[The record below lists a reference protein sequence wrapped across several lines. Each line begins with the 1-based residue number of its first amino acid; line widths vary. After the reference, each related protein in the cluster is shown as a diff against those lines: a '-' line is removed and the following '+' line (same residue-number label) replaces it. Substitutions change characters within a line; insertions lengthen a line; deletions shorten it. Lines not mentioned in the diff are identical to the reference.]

1 MNRDKMSL
9 DRHEVLSASKEIV
22 ALDAWINQHLEERER
37 RLSGSNP
44 FIWHQPSANDLK
56 PSTSLDITPQV
67 DVDQPIEF
75 K

>member
-1 MNRDKMSL
+1 MNKDKQSL
-9 DRHEVLSASKEIV
+9 DL
-22 ALDAWINQHLEERER
+22 WINQHLEQREQ
-37 RLSGSNP
+37 RLSKDNP
-44 FIWHQPSANDLK
+44 FIWHSPSANDLK